1 MAIDKTSALSRRSF
15 IHSSGLAAGGVIL
28 GQRAATAA
36 AAESS
41 RELPRRT
48 LGRTNVPITALSIGT
63 AAIGFSREYSVRQI
77 GDIID
82 AALDEGVTSI
92 DTARH
97 YAKAEEGVA
106 LGLGSRRDEVFL
118 ATKVW
123 ADTVEVAEK
132 SLATS
137 LEVLGTDR
145 VDLLY
150 YHSLGQRKLEGTM
163 DPDGVFSWLVKQKA
177 AGKTRFLGVSGHNL
191 PGRFA
196 PFIESG
202 EIDVMMVLLNFVDR
216 YTYNFEERV
225 LPVARKNDV
234 GVVAMKVFGGPRG
247 GFRSYGGGKVAP
259 LVGEK
264 YVDLAI
270 GYALGLP
277 GVASVNLGVHDVEQ
291 VRANVETVKNYRP
304 LEPEEQDL
312 LATAGREL
320 AAEWGP
326 HFGKV
331 IED

>member
-1 MAIDKTSALSRRSF
+1 MANDKNAALSRRSF
-15 IHSSGLAAGGVIL
+15 IHNSGLLAGGAML

-36 AAESS
+36 PTGD
-41 RELPRRT
+41 LPRRT

-63 AAIGFSREYSVRQI
+63 AAVGFSREYSVKQI
-77 GDIID
+77 GDIIN

-137 LEVLGTDR
+137 LEVLGTDC

-150 YHSLGQRKLEGTM
+150 YHSLGQRKVEGAM

-177 AGKTRFLGVSGHNL
+177 AGKTRFLGISGHNL
-191 PGRFA
+191 PERFA

-202 EIDVMMVLLNFVDR
+202 EVDVMMVLMNFVDR

-225 LPVARKNDV
+225 LPIARKNDV

-247 GFRSYGGGKVAP
+247 GFASYGGGKVPP
-259 LVGEK
+259 LVGRK

-270 GYALGLP
+270 RYALGLP
-277 GVASVNLGVHDVEQ
+277 GVASVNLGVHDPAQ

-304 LEPEEQDL
+304 LDREEEDL
-312 LATAGREL
+312 LASAGREM
-320 AAEWGP
+320 AAVWGP

-331 IED
+331 VEE

>member
-1 MAIDKTSALSRRSF
+1 MATTKTRRLSRRSF
-15 IHSSGLAAGGVIL
+15 IHQSGLLAGGTAL
-28 GQRAATAA
+28 AGRAVAA
-36 AAESS
+36 DTRA
-41 RELPRRT
+41 ELPRRT

-63 AAIGFSREYSVRQI
+63 AAIGFSRKYTVQQI
-77 GDIID
+77 GDIVNT
-82 AALDEGVTSI
+82 ALDEGVTSI

-123 ADTVEVAEK
+123 ADTVETAEK

-137 LEVLGTDR
+137 LKVLKTDR

-150 YHSLGQRKLEGTM
+150 YHSLGQRDVEGAM
-163 DPDGVFSWLVKQKA
+163 DPDGVFSWLVKQKQ
-177 AGKTRFLGVSGHNL
+177 AGKTRFLGISGHNL
-191 PGRFA
+191 PGRFG

-202 EIDVMMVLLNFVDR
+202 EVDAIMVLLNFVDR

-225 LPVARKNDV
+225 LPIARKKGV

-247 GFRSYGGGKVAP
+247 GFASYGGGKVPP
-259 LVGEK
+259 LVGGK

-270 GYALGLP
+270 RYALGLP
-277 GVASVNLGVHDVEQ
+277 GVASVNLGVHDSEQ

-304 LEPEEQDL
+304 LEPDEERL
-312 LATAGREL
+312 LATAGRQM

-326 HFGKV
+326 HFGEV
-331 IED
+331 AEA